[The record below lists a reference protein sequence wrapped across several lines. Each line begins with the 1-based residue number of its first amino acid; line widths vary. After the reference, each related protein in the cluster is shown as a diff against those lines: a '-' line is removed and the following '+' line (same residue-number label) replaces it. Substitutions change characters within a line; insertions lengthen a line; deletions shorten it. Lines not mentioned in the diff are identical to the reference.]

1 MRKDRF
7 PSPAGASLTDLLV
20 EQRAGWERG
29 ERIPAE
35 AYLRRHP
42 ALASDGDA
50 VLDLI
55 GNEMLLRQERG
66 ERPGLD
72 EYLRRFPQWTA
83 QIKVQFEVER
93 AIEMETPSP
102 SAQRSMPAT
111 IPMPSVL
118 AAVSPSIPG
127 YEVLDELGRGGQSV
141 VFRARQ
147 LALDRLVALK
157 MILGSAGPEERARFQ
172 REVEAVA
179 HLEHPHIAQVYD
191 VGEQAGQPYC
201 ALEYV
206 AGGTLARKLAGVPQP
221 AAEAAGIIEVL
232 ARTMHWAHQ
241 RGIVHRDLKPGN
253 VLMTADGTPKIT
265 DFGLAKRLEAS
276 ASLTHAGHVIGTPSY
291 MAPEQAAGKSKE
303 VGPAADVYALGT
315 ILYEMLTGRPPF
327 LGTAPWEILPQVVAF
342 EPVPPSRLQPKVPA
356 DLETICLK
364 CLEKEPHRRYASGEA
379 LAEDLR
385 RFQAGQPIRARPV
398 GWAERAAKWVKRRP
412 VVAGLTAAVVAA
424 VLAGLVASL
433 ALAAW
438 ALRERDRARDRL
450 QEAQK
455 ANRSRVQ
462 AQVEQLGSAAPEA
475 VPGLLVALAEDRDA
489 VRPRLRELWA
499 DETGIRQRRMRAG
512 LALLEDPAVK
522 EALTAWL
529 IEADDPREVL
539 LVREVLTPHGAGL
552 ARCLWEKVDDPKTP
566 TDIRFRALVGLA
578 AFDPANPRWRRA
590 APAVVDQLVWAN
602 PLFLG
607 LWVRALRPVRDHLRD
622 PLTDVFRGKHLA
634 DRRLVAADVLADYA
648 ADRPAVLADLACDAD
663 AEQFALLRPAME
675 KNGGDVRTTLTA
687 ELAKGPPAEEPEA
700 DRIARAKRQ
709 ANAAAA
715 LLVLGDAS
723 AAWPLLGHSQK
734 PDARTCLIHALA
746 PRGADARVLVRRL
759 EEEKDD
765 CSRAAL
771 ILALGEYS
779 ASQLPEEVRAAL
791 TAKLLSWYRDDPDPG
806 VHGAIDW
813 LLRHG
818 QEGPA
823 ARPLDWGGRKALEA
837 IDADLAGRPGRAGRR
852 WFVNGQGQTFTAV
865 RGPVEVLMGSPDDE
879 LGRTEFEGMHRRTI
893 GRSFALAARPVT
905 VAEWEKFIK
914 AMKEAKRDVPLFY
927 WKNYAPEPDCP
938 ILCVSW
944 CSAAMY
950 CRWLSELEN
959 VPKEQMVYPSID
971 EILKCADGQAPLKL
985 PADHLSRTGYRLPTE
1000 AEFEYACRAGTATPW
1015 YCGGAEEFLPRHAW
1029 FLKNSENRTWPA
1041 GQKKPNELGLFDML
1055 GNAWTWC
1062 QDGCRPDPDAGT
1074 EDTEDNRDIKDSL
1087 TRMLRG
1093 GSFLYQAREVRA
1105 AFREHDRPTY
1115 GGLTVGF
1122 RLARTLP
1129 PAHFTASRSR
1139 P

>member
-356 DLETICLK
+356 D
-364 CLEKEPHRRYASGEA
+364 
-379 LAEDLR
+379 
-385 RFQAGQPIRARPV
+385 
-398 GWAERAAKWVKRRP
+398 
-412 VVAGLTAAVVAA
+412 
-424 VLAGLVASL
+424 
-433 ALAAW
+433 
-438 ALRERDRARDRL
+438 
-450 QEAQK
+450 
-455 ANRSRVQ
+455 
-462 AQVEQLGSAAPEA
+462 
-475 VPGLLVALAEDRDA
+475 
-489 VRPRLRELWA
+489 
-499 DETGIRQRRMRAG
+499 
-512 LALLEDPAVK
+512 
-522 EALTAWL
+522 
-529 IEADDPREVL
+529 
-539 LVREVLTPHGAGL
+539 
-552 ARCLWEKVDDPKTP
+552 
-566 TDIRFRALVGLA
+566 
-578 AFDPANPRWRRA
+578 
-590 APAVVDQLVWAN
+590 
-602 PLFLG
+602 
-607 LWVRALRPVRDHLRD
+607 
-622 PLTDVFRGKHLA
+622 
-634 DRRLVAADVLADYA
+634 
-648 ADRPAVLADLACDAD
+648 
-663 AEQFALLRPAME
+663 
-675 KNGGDVRTTLTA
+675 
-687 ELAKGPPAEEPEA
+687 
-700 DRIARAKRQ
+700 
-709 ANAAAA
+709 
-715 LLVLGDAS
+715 
-723 AAWPLLGHSQK
+723 
-734 PDARTCLIHALA
+734 
-746 PRGADARVLVRRL
+746 
-759 EEEKDD
+759 
-765 CSRAAL
+765 
-771 ILALGEYS
+771 
-779 ASQLPEEVRAAL
+779 
-791 TAKLLSWYRDDPDPG
+791 
-806 VHGAIDW
+806 
-813 LLRHG
+813 
-818 QEGPA
+818 
-823 ARPLDWGGRKALEA
+823 
-837 IDADLAGRPGRAGRR
+837 
-852 WFVNGQGQTFTAV
+852 
-865 RGPVEVLMGSPDDE
+865 
-879 LGRTEFEGMHRRTI
+879 
-893 GRSFALAARPVT
+893 
-905 VAEWEKFIK
+905 
-914 AMKEAKRDVPLFY
+914 
-927 WKNYAPEPDCP
+927 
-938 ILCVSW
+938 
-944 CSAAMY
+944 
-950 CRWLSELEN
+950 
-959 VPKEQMVYPSID
+959 
-971 EILKCADGQAPLKL
+971 
-985 PADHLSRTGYRLPTE
+985 
-1000 AEFEYACRAGTATPW
+1000 
-1015 YCGGAEEFLPRHAW
+1015 
-1029 FLKNSENRTWPA
+1029 
-1041 GQKKPNELGLFDML
+1041 
-1055 GNAWTWC
+1055 
-1062 QDGCRPDPDAGT
+1062 
-1074 EDTEDNRDIKDSL
+1074 
-1087 TRMLRG
+1087 
-1093 GSFLYQAREVRA
+1093 
-1105 AFREHDRPTY
+1105 
-1115 GGLTVGF
+1115 
-1122 RLARTLP
+1122 
-1129 PAHFTASRSR
+1129 
-1139 P
+1139 